1 MYIYIYRVRG
11 AVGVRFFIVFEMAF
25 VVYNVTRIQPGLYG
39 TYGYTFMWVCICK
52 CNYACIRD
60 CMHALLHVY
69 KLHAYL

>member
-1 MYIYIYRVRG
+1 M
-11 AVGVRFFIVFEMAF
+11 RFFIVFEMAF

-69 KLHAYL
+69 IRIFPIACISVAFLHV